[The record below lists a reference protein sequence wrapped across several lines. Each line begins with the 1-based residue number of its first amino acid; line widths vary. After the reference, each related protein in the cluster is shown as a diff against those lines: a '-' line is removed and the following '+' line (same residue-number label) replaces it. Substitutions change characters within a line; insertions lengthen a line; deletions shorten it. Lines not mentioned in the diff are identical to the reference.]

1 MVGIDCDPELS
12 LRLSLGGGGGED
24 CSSSA
29 SSFAKSIKVEG
40 CNGNVQGSRLALE
53 KQITI
58 FYNGQICVCDV
69 TEIQARAIISM
80 AKREMEDKEN
90 ENNKHSFQQLQF
102 PYKLQHR
109 GLNPELLNQQL
120 SMKRSLQ
127 RFLQKRKTRIAA
139 VSPYNH
145 RHQCLSSSMS

>member
-1 MVGIDCDPELS
+1 MVGIGCDPELS
-12 LRLSLGGGGGED
+12 LRLGLGGGGCGGED

-29 SSFAKSIKVEG
+29 SCSAKSIKVEG
-40 CNGNVQGSRLALE
+40 SRLAPE

-80 AKREMEDKEN
+80 AKREVEDKEN
-90 ENNKHSFQQLQF
+90 ENNKHDFQQLQF

-145 RHQCLSSSMS
+145 RHQCLSSFMS